1 MTGSAEN
8 DALRLMMALVIRKPV
23 DEVVLPRFEAGGGG
37 RVEVEWAPTSVLLS
51 KLEAG
56 ERPDLLVVTAEAMDR
71 FGGNGTID
79 PSSRVDLVRS
89 RIGIAVKRGA
99 AHPDI
104 GTLDAAVR
112 TLVAARSV
120 SYSRGGASGIHFAA
134 AIERLGIADRINR
147 RATVIP
153 AGFTAERL
161 TAGEADIAVQQISEL
176 MAVPGVEIVGS
187 LPEPLGTAAVF
198 SGALLVGTPRADA
211 ARRFLAMLDD
221 PETRRAYREAGL
233 EALGRPG

>member
-1 MTGSAEN
+1 MTDPAGN
-8 DALRLMMALVIRKPV
+8 GVLRAMMALVIRKPV
-23 DEVVLPRFEAGGGG
+23 DEAVLPRFEAEGRV
-37 RVEVEWAPTSVLLS
+37 RVEVDWAPTSVLMNR
-51 KLEAG
+51 LEAG
-56 ERPDLLVVTAEAMDR
+56 ERADLLVVTAEAIDR
-71 FGGNGTID
+71 LAGSGIID
-79 PSSRVDLVRS
+79 PSSRIDLVRS
-89 RIGIAVKRGA
+89 RIGIAVLRGA
-99 AHPDI
+99 PHPDI

-120 SYSRGGASGIHFAA
+120 AYSRGGASGIHFAA
-134 AIERLGIADRINR
+134 AIERLGIAAEINA

-176 MAVPGVEIVGS
+176 MAVSGVEIVGS

-198 SGALLVGTPRADA
+198 SGALLAGTPRAEA
-211 ARRFLAMLDD
+211 ARRFLALLDD
-221 PETRRAYREAGL
+221 PETRRAYAAAGL